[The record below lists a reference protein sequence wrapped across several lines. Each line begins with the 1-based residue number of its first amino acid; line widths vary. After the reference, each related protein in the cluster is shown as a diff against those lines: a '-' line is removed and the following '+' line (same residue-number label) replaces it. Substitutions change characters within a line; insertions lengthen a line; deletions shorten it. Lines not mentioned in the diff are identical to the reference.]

1 MTIASV
7 MDVTD
12 RIPGARVDLADLLI
26 RTAGHDRQAF
36 AELYDATGSRVFGLI
51 LRVLRDRG
59 YAEETVQEVY
69 LQVWQKADSFDPSSG
84 SALSW
89 LLTIAHRRAVDR
101 VRSEEAAGKRGHD
114 YSVSNVET
122 PTDTVA
128 DSVVAAEERS
138 DVMVCLG
145 SLTATQRQSIELS
158 YYGGMTY
165 RQVAER
171 LDAALPTIK
180 SRIRD
185 GLRRLKDCL
194 EATSHG

>member
-12 RIPGARVDLADLLI
+12 RIPEAQVDLTDLLI

-36 AELYDATGSRVFGLI
+36 AELYDATGARVFGLV

-59 YAEETVQEVY
+59 YAEETLQEVY
-69 LQVWQKADSFDPSSG
+69 LQIWQKAGGFDPSAG

-89 LLTIAHRRAVDR
+89 MLTIAHRRAVDR
-101 VRSEEAAGKRGHD
+101 VRSEEAAGKRSND
-114 YSVSNVET
+114 YSVSNFEA
-122 PTDTVA
+122 PGDTVA
-128 DSVVAAEERS
+128 DSVIAEEERS
-138 DVMVCLG
+138 DVMFCLG

-158 YYGGMTY
+158 YYGGLTY

-185 GLRRLKDCL
+185 GLRRLKTCL
-194 EATSHG
+194 EANPNG